1 MIKILESI
9 NLRNSARGN
18 SIQFTVD
25 GKDYRQ
31 KTYTL
36 LANDLYEVSGK
47 LQFKDGYQQFIDMVR
62 NAGGT
67 TEATFKDTFIRVA
80 AEHMQEALNAKRI
93 VRDSKQF
100 ESAPSAFNAEFIPCK
115 FKPSFVVNQKD
126 VELLDGLIYCD
137 TNDLLYFVENGSAKL
152 IGNPT
157 DLIDTRTEANL
168 TLSNLIYKHQCLKH
182 GVKEW
187 DIWNDMYHI
196 MDDATEEFFRLRND
210 IERARNNAVNPKE
223 CLFKLKWSDK
233 ETNLGDILNISN
245 WDTEMEEIID
255 DIHTFL
261 MKTLLNEVLP
271 GVLFNGDLAKICY
284 ETKNELFKRY
294 SIMPSHGAKAS
305 ISKIISTMF
314 TETAA
319 LVIKIPHTE
328 SEPFVYHD
336 DPTKF
341 ATYHLLSDWRNK
353 LQPNQVDRK
362 DAKILDA
369 FSSWMNKDE
378 KLFAFA
384 WAYSVLHPSLNE
396 SIGLLISTGG
406 GTFKSN
412 YFAFMIGHL
421 LSVMYNCNQDVIRY
435 RLNNDEWVKNEQKME
450 SKGGKGVSKAAL
462 VFNDECTSAS
472 IENFKQM
479 SGSTNEA
486 GIPYNYKVVFQQPVS
501 MTLHNRWLFCTNEN
515 IKITDVEGVFTR
527 RLAIIKNVRAH
538 AIAKPYTATEFDKM
552 KYLEA
557 NVFYNVA
564 ESAYKYVKETFGGL
578 EEAAKKLSISK
589 NLTDAFDEDAKVAA
603 YAELYNDCLPN
614 AMCDRIVMTAPVFKA
629 KIEEYADMFA
639 VNAGGLRKWIEN
651 TTKCTNSNMLG
662 EQKKYKGKNTRV
674 YTLYPLTVEPNFE
687 TITDDIID
695 GK

>member
-1 MIKILESI
+1 MIKILETI

-31 KTYTL
+31 KTYTS

-47 LQFKDGYQQFIDMVR
+47 LQFKNGYHEFVEMVKE
-62 NAGGT
+62 AGGT
-67 TEATFKDTFIRVA
+67 TESTFKDTFIRLA
-80 AEHMQEALNAKRI
+80 AEQMQEVLNAKRVI
-93 VRDSKQF
+93 RDSKQF
-100 ESAPSAFNAEFIPCK
+100 ESAPSAFNAEFTPCK
-115 FKPSFVVNQKD
+115 FKPSFVINQKD
-126 VELLDGLIYCD
+126 VELLEGLVYCD
-137 TNDLLYFVENGSAKL
+137 SNDLLYFVENGSVKL

-157 DLIDTRTEANL
+157 DLIDTRAESNL
-168 TLSNLIYKHQCLKH
+168 TLSHLIYKHQCIKN

-196 MDDATEEFFRLRND
+196 MDDTTEEFFRLRND
-210 IERARNNAVNPKE
+210 VEAARNNGVNPQH

-233 ETNLGDILNISN
+233 ETNLGDMLNIES
-245 WDTEMEEIID
+245 WDVEMEEVID

-271 GVLFNGDLAKICY
+271 GVLFNGDLVKICY

-319 LVIKIPHTE
+319 LVIKIPHIKN
-328 SEPFVYHD
+328 EPFVYHD

-341 ATYHLLSDWRNK
+341 ATYHLVPDWRSK
-353 LQPNQVDRK
+353 LRPNQVERK

-421 LSVMYNCNQDVIRY
+421 LSVMYDCNQDVIRY

-501 MTLHNRWLFCTNEN
+501 MTLHNRWLFCTNED

-527 RLAIIKNVRAH
+527 RLAIIKNIRAH
-538 AIAKPYTATEFDKM
+538 AITKPYSAVEFDHM
-552 KYLEA
+552 KYQEA

-564 ESAYKYVKETFGGL
+564 ESAYKYVKENFGGL
-578 EEAAKKLSISK
+578 EEAAKRLSISK
-589 NLTDAFDEDAKVAA
+589 NLTEAFDEDAKTAA
-603 YAELYNDCLPN
+603 YAEMYKDCLTNPLN
-614 AMCDRIVMTAPVFKA
+614 DRIVMTCTVFKT
-629 KIEEYADMFA
+629 KLDEYASKFA

-651 TTKCTNSNMLG
+651 TTKCTNTNVLG
-662 EQKKYKGKNTRV
+662 KQTKQNGRNVRV
-674 YTLYPLTVEPNFE
+674 NILYPLAIEPMFE
-687 TITDDIID
+687 TITDDVID